1 MIPHGNLKLNF
12 CTSWPI
18 LFLLKNAL
26 VDKQLLNFKEEKY
39 LEYLKD
45 YASIKYV
52 GEITEL
58 PEDSSDP
65 KCAEYC
71 IKHECDFITADKD
84 AYDVIFAELKEV
96 KSIEIIRILE
106 KELACNDSP
115 VYSLSFRIE

>member
-1 MIPHGNLKLNF
+1 M
-12 CTSWPI
+12 
-18 LFLLKNAL
+18 
-26 VDKQLLNFKEEKY
+26 DKQLLNFKEEKY

-65 KCAEYC
+65 KCAKYC
-71 IKHECDFITADKD
+71 IKHKCDFLTADKK
-84 AYDVIFAELKEV
+84 AYDVIFTELKGV

-106 KELACNDSP
+106 KEIANNKSP
-115 VYSLSFRIE
+115 VYSLSFRTE